1 MKKALTGRTMVEAWE
16 IYYGISASLVC
27 VDALV
32 AVVYIIV
39 FAITGKAATE
49 KSKLIAGAVWCL
61 TLVLFIVAIILSCIN
76 R

>member
-1 MKKALTGRTMVEAWE
+1 MKKALTRRTMVEAWE
-16 IYYGISASLVC
+16 IYYWITASLVC

-39 FAITGKAATE
+39 FAITGKAAPE

>member
-1 MKKALTGRTMVEAWE
+1 MEAWE
-16 IYYGISASLVC
+16 IYYWITASLVC

-39 FAITGKAATE
+39 FAITGKTATE
-49 KSKLIAGAVWCL
+49 KLKLIAGAVWCL